1 MPNQENT
8 KGVALLK
15 GAIRK
20 VADRVPLSKEE
31 TAIVTFMLKKTS
43 LSSVKELEGL
53 MALADAV
60 ADDITPGSA

>member
-8 KGVALLK
+8 KSVALLL
-15 GAIRK
+15 AAVRK

-31 TAIVTFMLKKTS
+31 AAIVMFMLKRTS
-43 LSSVKELEGL
+43 SLSVKELEGL

-60 ADDITPGSA
+60 ADDTAPGSA